1 VAFVVAGVVAVGVEY
16 LGEMV
21 ESERQARPW
30 LLGVLILSWLYL
42 IFASSGGLVWL
53 SSGRWP
59 RPVWPF

>member
-1 VAFVVAGVVAVGVEY
+1 VEY
-16 LGEMV
+16 LGKKV

-42 IFASSGGLVWL
+42 LFASSGGLVWL